1 MGVAENDDGEVLLS
15 VAKRD
20 EVPIGTGGGAS
31 AASRAVALCA
41 GGEERSVALELPAR
55 GRGAKADQVWDVSL
69 VDVGVVALPLSLG
82 GRGPVA
88 LVGQLDR
95 ANWQGVARDAG
106 ERTVDGCK
114 CGVVAVGGVGGIEA
128 MVAEALVLGDG
139 NAALLERVVH
149 VVEGGKV
156 EAEAVLAR

>member
-1 MGVAENDDGEVLLS
+1 MSPRAHAWGA
-15 VAKRD
+15 RQ
-20 EVPIGTGGGAS
+20 GTGQPS
-31 AASRAVALCA
+31 PSCQLPLQHNVCAASRAVALCA

-55 GRGAKADQVWDVSL
+55 GRGAKADHVWDVSL

-82 GRGPVA
+82 GGGPVS

-114 CGVVAVGGVGGIEA
+114 CGVVAGGGVGGIEA
-128 MVAEALVLGDG
+128 GWSPGGRRGGPGSIPYTSVG
-139 NAALLERVVH
+139 NS
-149 VVEGGKV
+149 
-156 EAEAVLAR
+156 